1 MKKSTDNMP
10 QVFSFDNHQLRTLI
24 DEKNDILF
32 VAKDVCD
39 VLGIKNTKQA
49 IKNIETR
56 LKEAGL
62 EGVISNDTLVET
74 TGGKQKLITINEQG
88 FYELCFGSRKKSAV
102 QLRAKVTGE
111 ILPQIRKTGF
121 YQPNPKTANVNNP
134 PTLEL
139 NKRKFLKSEENNK
152 ECYFLTSEFA
162 NVFKL
167 DHNNLMDE
175 VSAFANT
182 YKNNYS
188 AKYLE
193 HELIIFTV
201 RNKKHQALIHHSVF
215 LLFTSHKKEYQQL
228 VIGCVNTIADFYQK
242 QKQALLEEVQQ
253 SKDDFNKGSYYI
265 TNAEEIIDKNLNSV
279 INFDTETP
287 IACLN
292 ILEGLKNEMDNSNP
306 QFVIIS
312 ACEALIKSTITHN
325 TTQFEQIK
333 VMLGQIRSNI
343 NRSEFHLIKIHGN
356 GTATG
361 WMSDEYK
368 KNMLRKL
375 N

>member
-1 MKKSTDNMP
+1 MKKENDTLP
-10 QVFSFDNHQLRTLI
+10 QVFNFDNHEVRTI
-24 DEKNDILF
+24 TQEGQVWFVANDIAEALGY
-32 VAKDVCD
+32 VNAKDALKRHVD
-39 VLGIKNTKQA
+39 NEDRKGVAFHDPLGKNPQTM
-49 IKNIETR
+49 N
-56 LKEAGL
+56 
-62 EGVISNDTLVET
+62 
-74 TGGKQKLITINEQG
+74 TINESG
-88 FYELCFGSRKKSAV
+88 MYSLILSSKKAE
-102 QLRAKVTGE
+102 AKKFKRWVTSE
-111 ILPQIRKTGF
+111 VLPQIRKTGS
-121 YQPNPKTANVNNP
+121 YQPSSQTANVNNQP
-134 PTLEL
+134 ALEL

-215 LLFTSHKKEYQQL
+215 LLFANHKKEYQQL

-253 SKDDFNKGSYYI
+253 SKDDFNRGSYYI

-361 WMSDEYK
+361 WMSDEHK

>member
-1 MKKSTDNMP
+1 M
-10 QVFSFDNHQLRTLI
+10 
-24 DEKNDILF
+24 F

-182 YKNNYS
+182 YKNNY
-188 AKYLE
+188 
-193 HELIIFTV
+193 
-201 RNKKHQALIHHSVF
+201 N
-215 LLFTSHKKEYQQL
+215 
-228 VIGCVNTIADFYQK
+228 N
-242 QKQALLEEVQQ
+242 
-253 SKDDFNKGSYYI
+253 
-265 TNAEEIIDKNLNSV
+265 
-279 INFDTETP
+279 
-287 IACLN
+287 
-292 ILEGLKNEMDNSNP
+292 
-306 QFVIIS
+306 
-312 ACEALIKSTITHN
+312 
-325 TTQFEQIK
+325 
-333 VMLGQIRSNI
+333 
-343 NRSEFHLIKIHGN
+343 
-356 GTATG
+356 
-361 WMSDEYK
+361 
-368 KNMLRKL
+368 
-375 N
+375 